1 MHNAPSVVY
10 PVGRC
15 AWCDVLFMVLW
26 LAGCGAAL
34 LTVSAAGLHWGSWRA
49 SVLMLAPLLAGVAAY
64 RTYRALPR
72 QGQLQWDGH
81 DWWWSS
87 AQAQA
92 QAVRLRVQLAS
103 QRHLLLCLDGA
114 DLHITAQPPRWL
126 CLCAASAPTRWQ
138 ALRCAVYSRAVG
150 RAPHSAVSP

>member
-15 AWCDVLFMVLW
+15 ALCDASLMVLW

-34 LTVSAAGLHWGSWRA
+34 LTISAAGLDWGSWRA
-49 SVLMLAPLLAGVAAY
+49 SVLMLAPLLAGVVAY
-64 RTYRALPR
+64 RVHRALPH
-72 QGQLQWDGH
+72 QGQLHWDGH
-81 DWWWSS
+81 DWWWSNT
-87 AQAQA
+87 QAQA

-126 CLCAASAPTRWQ
+126 CLGAASAPTRWQ
-138 ALRCAVYSRAVG
+138 VLRCAVYSRAVG
-150 RAPHSAVSP
+150 RAPHSAASP